1 MFAQKQRL
9 ADNVGR
15 GSKTPFAAKIW
26 MRLSAFVLGGAVL
39 KLMSSACIVVFLC
52 MPTVFA
58 GSPHTITIDG
68 NNDFAADEVVAGTS
82 GSAWYFTWDASNF
95 YFGISAPDVAANSA
109 TKFVLLYIDSD
120 PRQNPLSGN
129 GSSTGETYNTQTPG
143 LPFNADHH
151 FRWRT
156 DNNFT
161 DLMSWNGSSWADGN
175 NSGVQAFQSG
185 TFVEYK
191 IPRSNLGNPS
201 QAYVCGA
208 MINEQGGVESTFFL
222 TPQSNEPEGYDRD
235 FGHYF
240 GFALVDNLSPDFIG
254 NEDTYPVA
262 SIASGDYNTGSTWS
276 GGVAPHSNSNVLI
289 QNGRTVSLDAGGEAK
304 HLTIIAGGTFNG
316 NANELTFATNA
327 ILTNN
332 GTFNPGASTLSFAG
346 SGAITGAI
354 DFNTVTI
361 AGGVDFGASAT
372 VNGTLR
378 LDTGGYVNIN
388 APTYGSSSTL
398 LYHTGGSYNASTE
411 WTINA
416 GSGVGVP
423 HNVQLSNGTTLN
435 LLSDNRTARG
445 TVTIDAGNT
454 LNSTNGIL
462 TLGRDFTNNG
472 AFNHNSGN
480 VAFNGSGSRS
490 VTGNV
495 TTNFNT
501 VTVNLND
508 ASSILETLSPITMA
522 ADGLTLS
529 QGIFKISS
537 ASTITPFAGN
547 TTIPATAGYHLNDA
561 GAVSN
566 WGSSGSLTLQGT
578 LIIDDGEMTVGSS
591 SGNELDLSSSSSVAT
606 INGGTLKLAG
616 RVRVSGSGA
625 GNGLLINGG
634 EVVVTT
640 VGNGS
645 STIAGFNMNATGRF
659 IMTGGGV
666 TIEQANS
673 SSNSGASDVFI
684 GGVSGA
690 GAKSISGGTFRFGNA
705 STTAGSGMRLNSQLA
720 FFNVTIDNEAGVTLQ
735 NNLTVNNTLTFL
747 SGNINTTNLLS
758 VTIPAGGAVVR
769 TSGHVAGNLQK
780 HFATGSNVMRTFEI
794 GTGSDYAP
802 VDITI
807 ASVFGAGTMTL
818 RTVAGDHPNISSSD
832 FNATK
837 SINRHWIISASGLSI
852 TTYDATFHFANN
864 DIDVGVNANAL
875 NVGRFAGGSWTYLT
889 TGVRTTTSTQAVALG
904 NFGQFQVAE
913 FNTPDLIADAGVD
926 KTICSGASTVIGGA
940 PTASGGT
947 SPYTYS
953 WTPIDG
959 LDDAN
964 LANPTASPTS
974 TTTYTVTVTD
984 DNNNT
989 AMDEVVITV
998 NESPVANAGA
1008 DLATTSGV
1016 SAKLG
1021 ANPTGSG
1028 AGPFMYN
1035 WSPAA
1040 GLSSTT
1046 VSNPTATP
1054 SSTTTYEVTVEDAK
1068 GCVATDQV
1076 TVRAGNLVNSRIK
1089 AIIGPTNLYD
1099 PVLNQVRADIA
1110 IRNISSAPIYGPLT
1124 AVFRTL
1130 SPGPPT
1136 ITIPNADGGGEGL
1149 GCYYDYSMLLGPDE
1163 FLSPG
1168 ETSGYKLWIFQEHVT
1183 PPVSFRFFADVIGDL
1198 DNIPKTAADDQPLTL
1213 SFDLQNGTL
1222 HDYSISSPTDNA
1234 AEIPNAYALHQNHP
1248 NPFNPSTTMQ
1258 FDMPEAGH
1266 VTLKIYNSVG
1276 QLVRT
1281 LVSGDYKAGAHKVVW
1296 DARNDSG
1303 VQMASGVYLAIFTA
1317 ADFREVRR
1325 VLLMK

>member
-1 MFAQKQRL
+1 MARL
-9 ADNVGR
+9 
-15 GSKTPFAAKIW
+15 I
-26 MRLSAFVLGGAVL
+26 GGA
-39 KLMSSACIVVFLC
+39 CIIVFLNI
-52 MPTVFA
+52 PGVFA
-58 GSPHTITIDG
+58 GSPNTITIDG

-161 DLMSWNGSSWADGN
+161 DLMSWNGSGWVSGN
-175 NSGVQAFQSG
+175 NSGVQALQSG
-185 TFVEYK
+185 AFVEYK

-201 QAYVCGA
+201 QIYVCGA

-222 TPQSNEPEGYDRD
+222 TPQSNAPEGYDID
-235 FGHYF
+235 FTHYF
-240 GFALVDNLSPDFIG
+240 GFALVDNNSAGFAG
-254 NEDTYPVA
+254 NEDTYPIA
-262 SIASGDYNTGSTWS
+262 SVASGDYSAGATWT
-276 GGVAPHSNSNVLI
+276 GGVAPHFNSNVLI
-289 QNGRTVSLDAGGEAK
+289 QNGHTVSLEADGAAK
-304 HLTIIAGGTFNG
+304 HLTTIAGGTFNG
-316 NANELTFATNA
+316 DTNVLTLASNA

-332 GTFNPGASTLSFAG
+332 GTFTAGAGTVSFSG
-346 SGAITGAI
+346 SGEITGAI
-354 DFNTVTI
+354 EFNVVDI
-361 AGGVDFGASAT
+361 AGGVDFGSGAT
-372 VNGTLR
+372 INGILR
-378 LDTGGYVNIN
+378 INTGGYVNTN
-388 APTYGSSSTL
+388 APVYGNSSTL
-398 LYHTGGSYNASTE
+398 LYNTGGSYNVSADWTANAS
-411 WTINA
+411 
-416 GSGVGVP
+416 SGAGVP
-423 HNVQLSNGTTLN
+423 QNVQLSNGTTLN

-445 TVTIDAGNT
+445 TVTIDAGSNT
-454 LNSTNGIL
+454 LNSTSGIL
-462 TLGRDFTNNG
+462 TIGGDFSNNG
-472 AFNHNSGN
+472 TFNHNSGN
-480 VAFNGSGSRS
+480 VTFTGSGSRS
-490 VTGNV
+490 ITGNA

-508 ASSILETLSPITMA
+508 ATSVLEALSPITMA
-522 ADGLTLS
+522 TDGLTLS
-529 QGIFKISS
+529 QGILKISS
-537 ASTITPFAGN
+537 ASTITPFAGS
-547 TTIPATAGYHLNDA
+547 TTIPATAGYHLNHA

-566 WGSSGSLTLQGT
+566 WGGSGSLTVQGT

-591 SGNELDLSSSSSVAT
+591 SGNELELSSSSSVAT

-616 RVRVSGSGA
+616 RVRVSGSSA

-634 EVVVTT
+634 EVIVTT

-659 IMTGGGV
+659 IMTGGSV

-673 SSNSGASDVFI
+673 STGSGASDVFI

-832 FNATK
+832 FNAAK

-864 DIDVGVNANAL
+864 DIDAGVNANAL

-889 TGVRTTTSTQAVALG
+889 TGVRTATSTQAVALG

-998 NESPVANAGA
+998 NESPVASAGA

-1016 SAKLG
+1016 SAKIG
-1021 ANPTGSG
+1021 ANPTANG
-1028 AGPFMYN
+1028 AGPFTYN
-1035 WSPAA
+1035 WNPAA
-1040 GLSSTT
+1040 GLNSTT
-1046 VSNPTATP
+1046 VANPIATP
-1054 SSTTTYEVTVEDAK
+1054 SSTTTYEVTVEDAN
-1068 GCVATDQV
+1068 GCIATDQV

-1110 IRNISSAPIYGPLT
+1110 VRNISSAPIYGPLT

-1130 SPGPPT
+1130 TPGPPT

-1149 GCYYDYSMLLGPDE
+1149 GCYYDYTMLLGPDE
-1163 FLSPG
+1163 VLSPG

-1183 PPVSFRFFADVIGDL
+1183 PPVNFRFFADVIEDL
-1198 DNIPKTAADDQPLTL
+1198 DGIPKTAADDQPLAL
-1213 SFDLQNGTL
+1213 AFDLHNGAVQEHSAANL
-1222 HDYSISSPTDNA
+1222 ADNV
-1234 AEIPNAYALHQNHP
+1234 AEIPNTYALHQNHP

-1258 FDMPEAGH
+1258 FDMPEAAH

-1276 QLVRT
+1276 QLIKQVA
-1281 LVSGDYKAGAHKVVW
+1281 SGNYASGRHKVVW
-1296 DARNDSG
+1296 DATDDHGGQVSTG
-1303 VQMASGVYLAIFTA
+1303 V
-1317 ADFREVRR
+1317 
-1325 VLLMK
+1325 

>member
-1 MFAQKQRL
+1 MFAQKQGL
-9 ADNVGR
+9 VGNVGR
-15 GSKTPFAAKIW
+15 TSQRSHAVKTCRCPSVFVRSGAALA
-26 MRLSAFVLGGAVL
+26 RLLGGACVL
-39 KLMSSACIVVFLC
+39 VFSNMPSA
-52 MPTVFA
+52 FA

-68 NNDFAADEVVAGTS
+68 SNDFSANEVVAGTS
-82 GSAWYFTWDASNF
+82 GSTWYFTWDASNF
-95 YFGISAPDVAANSA
+95 YFGINAPDVAANSA

-129 GSSTGETYNTQTPG
+129 GSSTGETHNTQTPG

-156 DNNFT
+156 DNAFT
-161 DLMSWNGSSWADGN
+161 ELMSWNGSSWAGGN

-191 IPRSNLGNPS
+191 IPHSNLGNPS
-201 QAYVCGA
+201 QIYLCGA

-222 TPQSNEPEGYDRD
+222 TPQSNAPEGYDID
-235 FGHYF
+235 FTHYF
-240 GFALVDNLSPDFIG
+240 GFALVDNNSAGFAG
-254 NEDTYPVA
+254 NENTYPVA
-262 SIASGDYNTGSTWS
+262 SIASGDYSAGSTWT
-276 GGVAPHSNSNVLI
+276 GGVAPHFNSNVLI
-289 QNGRTVSLDAGGEAK
+289 QNGHTVSLDASSAAK
-304 HLTIIAGGTFNG
+304 HLTIVAGG
-316 NANELTFATNA
+316 AL
-327 ILTNN
+327 
-332 GTFNPGASTLSFAG
+332 
-346 SGAITGAI
+346 
-354 DFNTVTI
+354 
-361 AGGVDFGASAT
+361 
-372 VNGTLR
+372 
-378 LDTGGYVNIN
+378 
-388 APTYGSSSTL
+388 SST
-398 LYHTGGSYNASTE
+398 
-411 WTINA
+411 
-416 GSGVGVP
+416 SGV
-423 HNVQLSNGTTLN
+423 L
-435 LLSDNRTARG
+435 
-445 TVTIDAGNT
+445 TIG
-454 LNSTNGIL
+454 G
-462 TLGRDFTNNG
+462 DFTNNG

-480 VAFNGSGSRS
+480 VTFTGSGSRS
-490 VTGNV
+490 ITGNV

-508 ASSILETLSPITMA
+508 ASSILEALSPITMA
-522 ADGLTLS
+522 TDGLTLS
-529 QGIFKISS
+529 QGILKISS
-537 ASTITPFAGN
+537 ASTITPFAGS
-547 TTIPATAGYHLNDA
+547 TTIPATAGYHLNHA
-561 GAVSN
+561 NAVSN
-566 WGSSGSLTLQGT
+566 WGSSGSLTLEGT
-578 LIIDDGEMTVGSS
+578 LIIDDGTMTVGSS

-673 SSNSGASDVFI
+673 SSGSGASDVFI

-690 GAKSISGGTFRFGNA
+690 GAKSINGGAFRFGNA

-802 VDITI
+802 VDINI

-818 RTVAGDHPNISSSD
+818 RTVAGDHPNIASSD
-832 FNATK
+832 FNAAK

-889 TGVRTTTSTQAVALG
+889 TGVRTATSTQAVALG

-913 FNTPDLIADAGVD
+913 FNAPDLVADAGVD
-926 KTICSGASTVIGGA
+926 QTICSGAATVIGGT
-940 PTASGGT
+940 PTASGGA
-947 SPYTYS
+947 SPYTFS

-964 LANPTASPTS
+964 LANPTANPAS

-984 DNNNT
+984 DNDNT
-989 AMDEVVITV
+989 AVDEVVITV

-1008 DLATTSGV
+1008 DLSTTSGV
-1016 SAKLG
+1016 SAKIG

-1028 AGPFMYN
+1028 TGPFTYL

-1046 VSNPTATP
+1046 AANPTATP
-1054 SSTTTYEVTVEDAK
+1054 SSTTTYEVTVEDAN

-1110 IRNISSAPIYGPLT
+1110 IRNISTAPIYGPLT

-1130 SPGPPT
+1130 TPGPPT
-1136 ITIPNADGGGEGL
+1136 ITIPNADGGGGGL

-1163 FLSPG
+1163 VLSPG

-1198 DNIPKTAADDQPLTL
+1198 DGVPKVAADDQPLAL
-1213 SFDLQNGTL
+1213 AFDLQNGAV
-1222 HDYSISSPTDNA
+1222 HDFTASPFSDNTA
-1234 AEIPNAYALHQNHP
+1234 KIPKTYALHQNHP

-1258 FDMPEAGH
+1258 FDLPERGN

-1276 QLVRT
+1276 QLVKQ
-1281 LVSGDYKAGAHKVVW
+1281 VASGNYASGRHKVVW
-1296 DARNDSG
+1296 DATNDRGEQVST
-1303 VQMASGVYLAIFTA
+1303 GVYLAVFKA
-1317 ADFREVRR
+1317 GHFQQVRR